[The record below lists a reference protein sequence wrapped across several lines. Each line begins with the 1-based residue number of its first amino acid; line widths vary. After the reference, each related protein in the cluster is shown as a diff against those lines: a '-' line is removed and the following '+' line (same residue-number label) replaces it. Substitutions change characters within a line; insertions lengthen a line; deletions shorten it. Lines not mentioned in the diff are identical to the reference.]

1 MLAYWTLCC
10 FTEVLEVADVISV
23 EKCFILILIYKILP
37 NIMPCYIIFIWQ
49 VFFYRFILFMYSFC
63 SITETKVTGIVN
75 MLTRMFQKIAVTV
88 FWPSIVVTVVGF
100 PH

>member
-1 MLAYWTLCC
+1 
-10 FTEVLEVADVISV
+10 
-23 EKCFILILIYKILP
+23 
-37 NIMPCYIIFIWQ
+37 
-49 VFFYRFILFMYSFC
+49 MYSFC